1 MSALEAPP
9 SSCGDFP
16 CTLLCMKAF
25 IKRLPEDMS
34 ECIWVARSSACGE
47 VVGWVS
53 RVEVVYLEWAR
64 FVARLGAYL
73 PICTLMVF

>member
-1 MSALEAPP
+1 
-9 SSCGDFP
+9 
-16 CTLLCMKAF
+16 
-25 IKRLPEDMS
+25 MS
-34 ECIWVARSSACGE
+34 ECIWVACSGACGVMGE

-53 RVEVVYLEWAR
+53 HVEVVYLKRTR